1 MKKILVT
8 GGTGFIGAAI
18 SKYFCDK
25 GYQITILD
33 NNSRGKLKRI
43 TQSKKKIKFIF
54 GDINKQ

>member
-43 TQSKKKIKFIF
+43 TQSKKKNQIYIWRY
-54 GDINKQ
+54 N